1 MRTDHDEN
9 RESRETNVT
18 SGRSASRRNLTVT
31 IAHAKNIYLKEMVC
45 YRLPSLIFEY
55 VVSFSRADAV
65 APDGRRD

>member
-31 IAHAKNIYLKEMVC
+31 IAHAKNIYLKEMVR
-45 YRLPSLIFEY
+45 YRLPSLIIHLG
-55 VVSFSRADAV
+55 SREK
-65 APDGRRD
+65 RLTNRQYRF